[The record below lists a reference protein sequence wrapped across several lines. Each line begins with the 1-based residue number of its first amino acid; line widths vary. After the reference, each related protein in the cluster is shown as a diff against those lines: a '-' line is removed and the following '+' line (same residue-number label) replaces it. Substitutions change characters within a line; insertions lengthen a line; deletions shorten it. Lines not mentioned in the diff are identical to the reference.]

1 MADVDIYGL
10 GPTLSTVTG
19 QTKGLPVHRDYDV
32 YINHWKFLKRS
43 YLGGSEYKRG
53 LYLKR
58 YAYESE
64 GEYLTRLAHAAEDN
78 HCRSVIHTYSSFLYR
93 QNPKR
98 DFGWLE
104 GSPEIEQFLEDADM
118 EGRTFE
124 NFMRDVNIQSSIYGH
139 CVVLMD
145 RPEIQVG
152 TRAAELEQGIRPY
165 GVIYTPENILNWKF
179 VRKENGHYE
188 IEELVL
194 LEQDDRPYQ
203 RQGEFFLRKW
213 TPDTI
218 TLMSYNPANVKE
230 PFTMMEEKPNTL
242 GKVPAVWV
250 YANRGPIRGIGVSD
264 IDSIAQSQRFLMEC
278 NSEAEQLISLTN
290 HPSLVKTNGVQASAG
305 AGAIITMPDEL
316 DPALK
321 PYLLQPSGG
330 NLEAILKTMDSTV
343 KAIDRM
349 AHLGA
354 IRAVETRQMSG
365 VAMMSEF
372 LMLDA
377 KLCEK
382 AKNLELAEEQIF
394 RLFSLWQGQ
403 AWDGSIKYPMAFHIR
418 DKNLDIDILK
428 KAAET
433 QRDSATATPN
443 VKAIIDQKLIE
454 ILAKDE
460 DEMEEM
466 QNQLADNGIH
476 SEMTDPAGMIQ
487 HMRDM
492 IENDKLTNEQILEL
506 HPEIARFFTN
516 TGAANGQTET
526 GPQGQENGTT

>member
-1 MADVDIYGL
+1 
-10 GPTLSTVTG
+10 
-19 QTKGLPVHRDYDV
+19 
-32 YINHWKFLKRS
+32 
-43 YLGGSEYKRG
+43 
-53 LYLKR
+53 
-58 YAYESE
+58 
-64 GEYLTRLAHAAEDN
+64 
-78 HCRSVIHTYSSFLYR
+78 
-93 QNPKR
+93 
-98 DFGWLE
+98 
-104 GSPEIEQFLEDADM
+104 
-118 EGRTFE
+118 
-124 NFMRDVNIQSSIYGH
+124 
-139 CVVLMD
+139 
-145 RPEIQVG
+145 
-152 TRAAELEQGIRPY
+152 
-165 GVIYTPENILNWKF
+165 
-179 VRKENGHYE
+179 
-188 IEELVL
+188 
-194 LEQDDRPYQ
+194 
-203 RQGEFFLRKW
+203 
-213 TPDTI
+213 
-218 TLMSYNPANVKE
+218 
-230 PFTMMEEKPNTL
+230 
-242 GKVPAVWV
+242 
-250 YANRGPIRGIGVSD
+250 
-264 IDSIAQSQRFLMEC
+264 MEC

-290 HPSLVKTNGVQASAG
+290 HPSLVKTTGVQAAAG

-365 VAMMSEF
+365 VAMQSEF

-454 ILAKDE
+454 ILARDE
-460 DEMEEM
+460 EEMEEM
-466 QNQLADNGIH
+466 QNQLADNGTH

-492 IENDKLTNEQILEL
+492 IEKDKLTNEEIMEL
-506 HPEIARFFTN
+506 HPEISKFFTN
-516 TGAANGQTET
+516 TGEANGQTET
-526 GPQGQENGTT
+526 SPQGQENGTT